1 MTEEPFTPP
10 NTAGAGFLLG
20 MLATMLGAFAY
31 LVYGP
36 GIDNGYAGFGVL
48 VAIPFALGALVG
60 GLGWAQY
67 NTVGC
72 ILAPIALFAVL
83 FPFVYFGLAEG
94 LVCIMM
100 VLPFWLVG
108 GIGGALA
115 GLIIRIRREEAER
128 EASSGMR
135 LKISAAL
142 TLPFAL
148 IYAEEMSPAQWQE
161 RSVTRTV
168 TIAASAEDVWPML
181 IAIPD
186 IAESEGKAT
195 FTHDVVGIPR
205 PSDAALV
212 QRETGLVR
220 EAEWGP
226 NIRFEE
232 HVDEI
237 VEGERI
243 AWSFVFPDG
252 SVQAHTDRHIDP
264 DGPVVKIARGGYTL
278 IENGPDEVTLELTTH
293 YQMRTRLGWYFGL
306 WGEVLLGDVHD
317 NVLEVI
323 KARAE
328 G

>member
-1 MTEEPFTPP
+1 MYAPPTPP
-10 NTAGAGFLLG
+10 NTAGSGFLLG

-36 GIDNGYAGFGVL
+36 GIDEGYAGFGVL
-48 VAIPFALGALVG
+48 FAIPFALGALVG
-60 GLGWAQY
+60 GLGWASY

-72 ILAPIALFAVL
+72 ILAPIVLFAIL
-83 FPFVYFGLAEG
+83 FPLVYFGVGEG

-115 GLIIRIRREEAER
+115 GLIIKIRREEAER
-128 EASSGMR
+128 EAASGTR

-148 IYAEEMSPAQWQE
+148 IYAEEMSPPEWQE

-168 TIAASAEDVWPML
+168 TIAASAEEVWPML
-181 IAIPD
+181 VAIPD
-186 IAESEGKAT
+186 IAGDEGKAT
-195 FTHDVVGIPR
+195 FTHDVIGIPR

-212 QRETGLVR
+212 ERESGLVR

-243 AWSFVFPDG
+243 AWSFVFPDE
-252 SVQAHTDRHIDP
+252 SVQAHTDKHINP

-278 IENGPDEVTLELTTH
+278 SDTGNGEVELTLTTQ

-323 KARAE
+323 KVRAE
-328 G
+328 AG